1 MGRTPGVPDWGPKL
15 GGYGAGLLIDGT
27 RSLLRG
33 CAGGPPNPPRRR
45 RFFIRV
51 GTAPVRQAGRDL
63 ARRDQSPLMLIST
76 SATTGHDVFAR
87 ASRRLGGL
95 GARSRCAAPSD
106 RRRVFPASSQNQIV
120 LIAHAISHGLSVAWL
135 FMPSVIPE
143 SFQIPGRPIPPA
155 RPIGLA
161 VLITARRTLHR
172 CQHS

>member
-51 GTAPVRQAGRDL
+51 GTAPVRRAGRDL

-76 SATTGHDVFAR
+76 SATTGHDVFSTAR
-87 ASRRLGGL
+87 WVGGTEQ
-95 GARSRCAAPSD
+95 
-106 RRRVFPASSQNQIV
+106 V
-120 LIAHAISHGLSVAWL
+120 
-135 FMPSVIPE
+135 
-143 SFQIPGRPIPPA
+143 
-155 RPIGLA
+155 
-161 VLITARRTLHR
+161 RRTLR
-172 CQHS
+172 SPPRLPGVFPKPDCAYRTRNKSRFISSLAIYAF